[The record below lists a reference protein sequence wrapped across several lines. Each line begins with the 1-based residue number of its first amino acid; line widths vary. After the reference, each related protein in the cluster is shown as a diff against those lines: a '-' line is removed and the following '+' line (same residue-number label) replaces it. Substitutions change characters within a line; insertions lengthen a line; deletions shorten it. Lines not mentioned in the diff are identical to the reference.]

1 MRVAQLR
8 RLVRDRLLLAD
19 LPSPDADAT
28 AITARA
34 VGVPPSQLALASDPD
49 QAMVDRALELADRRA
64 ARVPLQHLLG
74 TAGFRTIELAVGP
87 GVFVPRPETE
97 VLVGE
102 VLARLELDREDAPA
116 GSQPQIVVDLC
127 SGSGAVA
134 LAIAAEAP
142 GVQVFA
148 VEREDDAF
156 AWLRRNCAA
165 LPGVT
170 AVQADATRVGLPGT
184 PLAELAG
191 RVAAV
196 ACNPPYIPA
205 DCVPRDP
212 EVAEHDPVAAL
223 YGGADGLDVVRGV
236 LRPAAALL
244 RRGGVLAIEH
254 GDAQGVAAGPLGV
267 PATVVAA
274 AEFHE
279 VQDVEDLTGR
289 PRVTLARRR

>member
-1 MRVAQLR
+1 M
-8 RLVRDRLLLAD
+8 
-19 LPSPDADAT
+19 
-28 AITARA
+28 
-34 VGVPPSQLALASDPD
+34 
-49 QAMVDRALELADRRA
+49 
-64 ARVPLQHLLG
+64 
-74 TAGFRTIELAVGP
+74 
-87 GVFVPRPETE
+87 
-97 VLVGE
+97 
-102 VLARLELDREDAPA
+102 LARLELDREDAPA
-116 GSQPQIVVDLC
+116 GRQPQIVVDLC

-156 AWLRRNCAA
+156 AWLRRNRAA

-170 AVQADATRVGLPGT
+170 AVQADATWVGLPGT

-223 YGGADGLDVVRGV
+223 
-236 LRPAAALL
+236 LRRRRRPGRRARSAAPSGRAAAP
-244 RRGGVLAIEH
+244 RWRAGDRAR
-254 GDAQGVAAGPLGV
+254 DAQGVAAGPLGV